1 MSFANTQHRNQ
12 FPRPLFK
19 VVMLYVDEDT
29 SILRQLERAKLASV
43 HNKRVL
49 DAGAGQL
56 WEQRATDLSIEKAKK
71 RYEIFRQHH
80 SAVLRLKQFFPF
92 HLIDAMGSL
101 AETQEAITT
110 ELRCGSP

>member
-1 MSFANTQHRNQ
+1 MMRALKTGSCEHLLASTVADTSACAMQVDFLKLLHDKVQELHVSFAHTQHRNQ

-19 VVMLYVDEDT
+19 VVMLYVDEEN

-56 WEQRATDLSIEKAKK
+56 W
-71 RYEIFRQHH
+71 
-80 SAVLRLKQFFPF
+80 
-92 HLIDAMGSL
+92 
-101 AETQEAITT
+101 
-110 ELRCGSP
+110 

>member
-1 MSFANTQHRNQ
+1 MKLLYDKLDELHGIFANTSHRNQ

-29 SILRQLERAKLASV
+29 SITRQLERAKLASV

-56 WEQRATDLSIEKAKK
+56 W
-71 RYEIFRQHH
+71 
-80 SAVLRLKQFFPF
+80 
-92 HLIDAMGSL
+92 
-101 AETQEAITT
+101 
-110 ELRCGSP
+110 

>member
-1 MSFANTQHRNQ
+1 VFLMHTGCAARQVDFLKLLYDKLDELHGIFAHTPHRHQ

-29 SILRQLERAKLASV
+29 SITRQLERAKLASV

-56 WEQRATDLSIEKAKK
+56 WCVARGTGVA
-71 RYEIFRQHH
+71 
-80 SAVLRLKQFFPF
+80 
-92 HLIDAMGSL
+92 
-101 AETQEAITT
+101 
-110 ELRCGSP
+110 